1 MNRRTR
7 RRRKKAKAGE
17 EAKKRRL
24 SEEQVKFLEMNFD
37 RERKLESGRKA
48 RLAAEL
54 GLDPKQVAVWFQNR
68 RARWKSKQIE
78 EEYVRLQYMHDAVLV
93 DKSQLEAE
101 VVKLKEQLSEAEKEI
116 AKLSASCSERCSGS
130 PISSSSMEAHKPL
143 LGEPGAA
150 AVPSA
155 AAAAAAAEEDL
166 VLYMHEDYGSYVDMM
181 DWVELHGM

>member
-1 MNRRTR
+1 MPLSFFPNGDEQKNEEAEEEGEGGGGGEEEAVERG
-7 RRRKKAKAGE
+7 AGE
-17 EAKKRRL
+17 VPGDELR
-24 SEEQVKFLEMNFD
+24 

-130 PISSSSMEAHKPL
+130 PSRPPPWKPTSPPRGARRRCRP
-143 LGEPGAA
+143 LGSGGCGGGGRGPR
-150 AVPSA
+150 
-155 AAAAAAAEEDL
+155 L
-166 VLYMHEDYGSYVDMM
+166 VHARRLRQ
-181 DWVELHGM
+181 LC